1 MSGGRPGERSAAKAA
16 KPTKRLAFPNP
27 LLVVVSGPSGVGKS
41 TIVAELSRR
50 HPQVVPIVTATT
62 RERREGEED
71 KVHYHFLSPDEFQQL
86 RDRDGLLEHAI
97 VHDHWYG
104 TPVEQVRGIL
114 AAGRDAILTIDP
126 QGARSV
132 RALVPDAL
140 LIFIMPPSIE
150 DLDQRLARRGSEDGE
165 ARALRRHN
173 AEAEMAAA
181 GDYDY
186 AIVNQTDHPDE
197 AVEQIWEII
206 QAEARRDP
214 PRRVQV

>member
-1 MSGGRPGERSAAKAA
+1 MSRSRPEG
-16 KPTKRLAFPNP
+16 KPNKRLAFPNP
-27 LLVVVSGPSGVGKS
+27 MLVVVSGPSGVGKS
-41 TIVAELSRR
+41 TIVAELARR

-62 RERREGEED
+62 RDRRDGELD
-71 KVHYHFLSPDEFQQL
+71 KVHYHFLTTEEFEEL
-86 RDRDGLLEHAI
+86 RKRRGLLEHAK

-104 TPVEQVRGIL
+104 TPIDQVRGIL

-140 LIFIMPPSIE
+140 LIFVMPPSIE
-150 DLDQRLARRGSEDGE
+150 DLDRRLARRGSEDGE
-165 ARALRRHN
+165 ELEVRRRD
-173 AEAEMAAA
+173 AAVEMGAV

-186 AIVNQTDHPDE
+186 AIVNETGRPDD
-197 AVEQIWEII
+197 AVEQIWGII

-214 PRRVQV
+214 PRRVRI

>member
-1 MSGGRPGERSAAKAA
+1 LSGGRQSA
-16 KPTKRLAFPNP
+16 KPAKRLAFPNP

-62 RERREGEED
+62 RERRNGEQD
-71 KVHYHFLSPDEFQQL
+71 KVHYHFLSAKAFEEL
-86 RDRDGLLEHAI
+86 REEDGLLESAQ

-104 TPVEQVRGIL
+104 TPVDQVRGIL

-140 LIFIMPPSIE
+140 LLFVMPPSIE
-150 DLDQRLARRGSEDGE
+150 DLDRRLARRGSEDGPE
-165 ARALRRHN
+165 LELRRRN
-173 AEAEMAAA
+173 AAVEMDAVR
-181 GDYDY
+181 DYDY
-186 AIVNQTDHPDE
+186 TIVNETGHPDD

-214 PRRVQV
+214 PRRVRI

>member
-1 MSGGRPGERSAAKAA
+1 MSHEQPA
-16 KPTKRLAFPNP
+16 PTSDKRLAFPNP

-41 TIVAELSRR
+41 TLVAALARR

-62 RERREGEED
+62 REQREGELD
-71 KVHYHFLSPDEFQQL
+71 KVHYHFLSPEEFQQL
-86 RDRDGLLEHAI
+86 RERKGLLEQAV

-104 TPVEQVRGIL
+104 TPIDQVRGIL

-132 RALVPDAL
+132 RSLVPDAL

-150 DLDQRLARRGSEDGE
+150 DLDQRLARRGSEDGPE
-165 ARALRRHN
+165 RALRRRN

-186 AIVNQTDHPDE
+186 AIVNQTDHTDD

-206 QAEARRDP
+206 QTEARRDP

>member
-1 MSGGRPGERSAAKAA
+1 
-16 KPTKRLAFPNP
+16 
-27 LLVVVSGPSGVGKS
+27 
-41 TIVAELSRR
+41 VAELSRR

-62 RERREGEED
+62 RERREGELD
-71 KVHYHFLSPDEFQQL
+71 KVHYHFLSPEEFQQL
-86 RDRDGLLEHAI
+86 RDRKGLLEQAV

-104 TPVEQVRGIL
+104 TPVDQVRGIL

-150 DLDQRLARRGSEDGE
+150 DLDQRLARRGSEDGK
-165 ARALRRHN
+165 ALALRRHN

-186 AIVNQTDHPDE
+186 AIVNQTDHPDD

>member
-1 MSGGRPGERSAAKAA
+1 MSGDRPVA
-16 KPTKRLAFPNP
+16 KPDKRLAFPNP

-62 RERREGEED
+62 RERREGELD
-71 KVHYHFLSPDEFQQL
+71 KVHYHFLSPEEFQQL
-86 RDRDGLLEHAI
+86 RDRKGLLEQAV

-104 TPVEQVRGIL
+104 TPVDQVRGIL

-150 DLDQRLARRGSEDGE
+150 DLDQRLARRGYEDGK
-165 ARALRRHN
+165 ALALRRHN
-173 AEAEMAAA
+173 DEAEMAAA

-186 AIVNQTDHPDE
+186 AIVNQTDHPDD